1 LVAGFTCLKAERV
14 LRAWRTAHQGGARSP
29 RSYLGRPPVA
39 RDSFR
44 ASTAHGKESQMTPFT
59 SRRFARPA
67 AVLAAALVAGVAT
80 APAQAHTLTESSA
93 RSSAAWHGQMMVDS
107 PNTDYISYK
116 VEYCKS
122 LYPHIVECKIGFD
135 NRETKPTSR
144 YACAELIQVFYK
156 AHSEIPQ
163 SNPKKFYKHVT
174 HEC

>member
-1 LVAGFTCLKAERV
+1 M
-14 LRAWRTAHQGGARSP
+14 S
-29 RSYLGRPPVA
+29 
-39 RDSFR
+39 SFN
-44 ASTAHGKESQMTPFT
+44 
-59 SRRFARPA
+59 SRRFTRPA
-67 AVLAAALVAGVAT
+67 AVLAAALIASFAT

-107 PNTDYISYK
+107 SSTDYTSYT
-116 VEYCKS
+116 VEYCNS

-144 YACAELIQVFYK
+144 YACAERIQVFYK